1 MSRRKERPMRAHGP
15 LLPAIVLCLYL
26 GSLAL
31 SDGRAQAP
39 KADGPRSYQGLSA
52 VLALGEK
59 EARAGEPMEVTITL
73 TSNADTHRLFN
84 PFFNGLLEQPGRLV
98 IRDRDGKVVNRLLDF
113 REGSRRTPH
122 ESDHIRLPGGGFV

>member
-1 MSRRKERPMRAHGP
+1 
-15 LLPAIVLCLYL
+15 
-26 GSLAL
+26 
-31 SDGRAQAP
+31 
-39 KADGPRSYQGLSA
+39 
-52 VLALGEK
+52 
-59 EARAGEPMEVTITL
+59 MEVTITL

-122 ESDHIRLPGGGFV
+122 ESDHIRLPGGGFVGAKVRVYPSRKALGGDLPPGHYTMQLILYGSLLSLGGKDDAKEIVLSEPVAFRISK